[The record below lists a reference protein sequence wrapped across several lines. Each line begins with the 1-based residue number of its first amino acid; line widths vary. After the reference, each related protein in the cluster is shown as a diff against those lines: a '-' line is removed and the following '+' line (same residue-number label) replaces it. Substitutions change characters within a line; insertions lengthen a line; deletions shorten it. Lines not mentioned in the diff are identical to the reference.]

1 MSYEILIVTDTKS
14 IKQRGR
20 PRKLDHDAGLKVALS
35 MFQKYGFKNVSIA
48 QLCEQ
53 LNATP
58 TSLYATY
65 GNKESLFIAALNLYK
80 ADFFR
85 ELDRTLGV
93 SENSSDMFRNTMEF
107 TLNYYLDDNKKT
119 GCLILQGNTFCKQ
132 TRIIDAIKSSQL
144 ELQSKIQNRL
154 NELGSA
160 SPDELTQVLITLMQG
175 MALSSQSEV
184 DEDQLYTSLEFFCA
198 AFDC

>member
-35 MFQKYGFKNVSIA
+35 MFQKYGFENVSIA

-53 LNATP
+53 LCATP

-80 ADFFR
+80 ADFFK

-107 TLNYYLDDNKKT
+107 TLNYYLDDNQKA

-132 TRIIDAIKSSQL
+132 PTIIDAVKNSQL

-160 SPDELTQVLITLMQG
+160 NPDELTHVLITLMQG
-175 MALSSQSEV
+175 MAISSQSEV